1 MNIETRNRLKD
12 IANVNNSAL
21 LLIGCKTTKYA
32 HKCCEYNIL
41 TIGESNESK
50 VINDKVLGYVQ
61 LENIEREKFLEIS
74 NKDAS
79 FLINNETIID
89 NNFTI
94 STKIEDINEHKEQ
107 IIKQHINST
116 DIDLTTNIEKANNA
130 LNKSSN
136 NDAAYWTYSAIYNL
150 IKLSIA
156 YDGIIMS
163 PAHLLNQLKDRRIEY
178 NIDEYF
184 NLLDLEN
191 STKSSVERR
200 SQALNDLYRLLS
212 ITISGNQEL
221 FLRRMKLIDN
231 KIRWF
236 LENKMITNAFSLL
249 GYENLTVIEKIY
261 NKYCIK
267 KQITSHNYKIIDEIL
282 EENNSPGIGKSTIKM
297 LVFTTDQQKINEK
310 LDTINNLRT
319 EILDNISN

>member
-1 MNIETRNRLKD
+1 MNKEIKNRLES

-21 LLIGCKTTKYA
+21 LLIGCKATKYS
-32 HKCCEYNIL
+32 HECCEYNIL

-50 VINDKVLGYVQ
+50 IINDKILGYVQ
-61 LENIEREKFLEIS
+61 VENIEREKFLEIS
-74 NKDAS
+74 NKDAV
-79 FLINNETIID
+79 FLINNRTVVD

-94 STKIEDINEHKEQ
+94 STKIKDVNEHKEQ
-107 IIKQHINST
+107 IIKQYINST
-116 DIDLTTNIEKANNA
+116 DVDLTTNIEKANNA

-136 NDAAYWTYSAIYNL
+136 NDASYWTYSAIYNL
-150 IKLSIA
+150 IKLSTA
-156 YDGIIMS
+156 QDEIIMS
-163 PAHLLNQLKDRRIEY
+163 PAHLLNQLKDRKTEFE
-178 NIDEYF
+178 IDKYF

-200 SQALNDLYRLLS
+200 LQALNDLYRLLS
-212 ITISGNQEL
+212 IIINGNQEL

-249 GYENLTVIEKIY
+249 GYENLTVIKKIY
-261 NKYCIK
+261 NEYCIK

-282 EENNSPGIGKSTIKM
+282 EENNSPGIGKLTIKM
-297 LVFTTDQQKINEK
+297 LVFTTDQQEINEK
-310 LDTINNLRT
+310 LDTINNLRA

>member
-1 MNIETRNRLKD
+1 MNVETRNRLET
-12 IANVNNSAL
+12 IVNVNNSAL
-21 LLIGCKTTKYA
+21 LLIGCKATKYS
-32 HKCCEYNIL
+32 HECCEYNIL

-50 VINDKVLGYVQ
+50 IINDKILGYVQ
-61 LENIEREKFLEIS
+61 VDNIERDEFLEIS
-74 NKDAS
+74 NKDAV
-79 FLINNETIID
+79 FLINNRTVVD

-94 STKIEDINEHKEQ
+94 STKIKDVNEHKGQ
-107 IIKQHINST
+107 IIKQYINST

-136 NDAAYWTYSAIYNL
+136 NDASYWTYSAIYNL
-150 IKLSIA
+150 IKLSTA
-156 YDGIIMS
+156 HDEIIMS
-163 PAHLLNQLKDRRIEY
+163 PAHLLNQLKDRKVEF

-184 NLLDLEN
+184 SLLDLEN

-200 SQALNDLYRLLS
+200 LQALNDLYRLLS

-231 KIRWF
+231 KTRWF
-236 LENKMITNAFSLL
+236 LKNKMITNAFSLL
-249 GYENLTVIEKIY
+249 GYENLSVIKRIY
-261 NKYCIK
+261 NEYCVK
-267 KQITSHNYKIIDEIL
+267 KHIGAHNYKIIDEIL

-297 LVFTTDQQKINEK
+297 LVVTTDQQEINEK